1 MMLFWPINACGDKS
15 CKSVAAGARPHP
27 SHPSSKVVL
36 DISLLNSIR
45 EHDLLDLHMFRYQ
58 QNQLTHPTALFQI
71 YLSPMPGITNH
82 DLTQEKVSGCL
93 ILQVW
98 PLRIQ
103 GTPKAAR
110 WSSLSGGE
118 TNLLL
123 LYDQGFGEIQ
133 LFLQVRD
140 ASWGNAGSDWIEQ
153 YVGFLAE
160 GQGILCLFFLHHNR
174 SSF

>member
-1 MMLFWPINACGDKS
+1 
-15 CKSVAAGARPHP
+15 
-27 SHPSSKVVL
+27 
-36 DISLLNSIR
+36 
-45 EHDLLDLHMFRYQ
+45 
-58 QNQLTHPTALFQI
+58 
-71 YLSPMPGITNH
+71 MPGITNH
-82 DLTQEKVSGCL
+82 GLTQEKVSGCL
-93 ILQVW
+93 ILPVW

-133 LFLQVRD
+133 LFPQVRD
-140 ASWGNAGSDWIEQ
+140 ASWGNAGGDWIEQ

-160 GQGILCLFFLHHNR
+160 GQGILWLFNLFFAPQDLLFERAHQSTSGDPNGTR
-174 SSF
+174 QPWRQPLAPQPWLGQSRGTG

>member
-1 MMLFWPINACGDKS
+1 
-15 CKSVAAGARPHP
+15 
-27 SHPSSKVVL
+27 
-36 DISLLNSIR
+36 
-45 EHDLLDLHMFRYQ
+45 
-58 QNQLTHPTALFQI
+58 
-71 YLSPMPGITNH
+71 MPGITNH

-98 PLRIQ
+98 PLRIHRV
-103 GTPKAAR
+103 PKAAM

-133 LFLQVRD
+133 LFPQVRD
-140 ASWGNAGSDWIEQ
+140 ASWGNAGGDWIEQ

-160 GQGILCLFFLHHNR
+160 GQGILWLYNCLKLLHRYLCAQDLLFNTAHQSTSGDPNGTEQPWR
-174 SSF
+174 QPLAPQPWLGQSRGTG

>member
-1 MMLFWPINACGDKS
+1 MHGN
-15 CKSVAAGARPHP
+15 
-27 SHPSSKVVL
+27 
-36 DISLLNSIR
+36 
-45 EHDLLDLHMFRYQ
+45 
-58 QNQLTHPTALFQI
+58 
-71 YLSPMPGITNH
+71 TNH

-98 PLRIQ
+98 PLRIHRV
-103 GTPKAAR
+103 PKAAM

-133 LFLQVRD
+133 LFPQVRD

-153 YVGFLAE
+153 YIGFLAE
-160 GQGILCLFFLHHNR
+160 GQGILCLFFLHHKIFFLTHLTNLPQVIQMVR
-174 SSF
+174 DSPGDNLWRLNLGWVRAEELDEAPR